1 MHRLRN
7 FLLLLAIISG
17 IHGIALGQSPDGKGD
32 DKRLAITKEVTADFA
47 HGEVASVHARF
58 SDELKDAVS
67 EKDLKAA
74 REDLGDSAGDFQSQL
89 SQTTR
94 IFQGAP
100 IYVSKSQF
108 EHFKVELKLMFDADN
123 RITDFRIA
131 PVSDLSPESM
141 EAAARAVTD
150 LLRQGHFAEV
160 DAKFNDRMK
169 ESMPTDRLQGS
180 WMHVMTHLGPFKSIR
195 SARKDPESDRVDVRC
210 EFENGPMIV
219 RLAFE
224 PSGKISG
231 LWMLPAETEKDS
243 QI

>member
-1 MHRLRN
+1 MHPLRN
-7 FLLLLAIISG
+7 FLLLFAIVFG
-17 IHGIALGQSPDGKGD
+17 IHGAALAQTPNAKGD
-32 DKRLAITKEVTADFA
+32 EKRLSITKEVTTDFA
-47 HGEVASVHARF
+47 HGDVGSVRGRF
-58 SDELKDAVS
+58 SEDLKDAVS
-67 EKDLKAA
+67 EADLKAA
-74 REDLGDSAGDFQSQL
+74 REELGGAAGAFQSQI

-94 IFQGAP
+94 TVQGAP

-108 EHFKVELKLMFDADN
+108 EHFKVELKMMFDDAD

-131 PVSDLSPESM
+131 PLSDLSPENM
-141 EAAARAVTD
+141 EAAARAVAE
-150 LLRQGHFAEV
+150 LLRQEQFAEV
-160 DAKFNDRMK
+160 DAKFNERMK
-169 ESMPTDRLQGS
+169 ESMPTERLQGS

-219 RLAFE
+219 RVAFE